1 MKTKT
6 LLLSILFLASSFL
19 AKATEYVVYTSA
31 DLGLKVAA
39 AVDGDVIT
47 LGQNDSI
54 LTQTQLNVFKRITV
68 RAAAGLAAKPQIKV
82 SFILKDGSSIRVE
95 GIKFFY
101 DKPVTPQVN
110 TDSKYAITAVLVS
123 SIDSIK
129 IINCEAMNFGRGL
142 IRADQTAPAI
152 ATIKE
157 IVIDNCII
165 SNTSSVSSS
174 YATIGLKT
182 AKVSKIS
189 ITNTTFLNGLSGV
202 IYSEENATPLN
213 FVMDHVT
220 IFNCGKAGNK
230 NILNFKSPVGSTF
243 AVTNSIIYYSG
254 LKAETAA
261 TDTLLVKAID
271 FSASL
276 GGAGSL
282 TLSNSI
288 ICPNQFLA
296 KKNLLIAPASTSAS
310 WATYGLVMVDSLSMD
325 ANYKVTSYPTQLNTI
340 GDPRGYITGTGVN
353 TPKSASLNITYNG
366 TEIVLSETANINVFS
381 VTGQQ
386 VKSIQHANLLSTAGL
401 PKGIYI
407 VKAGSESKGYKVQ
420 KITSK

>member
-6 LLLSILFLASSFL
+6 LLLSILLLTASFMV
-19 AKATEYVVYTSA
+19 KGTEYVVFTSA
-31 DLGLKVAA
+31 DLLARVTG
-39 AVDGDVIT
+39 AVDGDVII
-47 LGQNDSI
+47 LGQSDSI
-54 LTQTQLNVFKRITV
+54 LSQTALAVTKRITV
-68 RAAAGLAAKPQIKV
+68 KAASGLASKPQIKV
-82 SFILKDGSSIRVE
+82 GFLMKDLSSIRIE

-101 DKPVTPQVN
+101 DKPATPQVN
-110 TDSKYAITAVLVS
+110 TDSKYGISAVLLS

-129 IINCEAMNFGRGL
+129 LINCEASNFGRGL
-142 IRADQTAPAI
+142 IRSDQASPAI

-165 SNTSSVSSS
+165 SNVSSYS
-174 YATIGLKT
+174 NAYATLSLKT

-202 IYSEENATPLN
+202 IYSEESATPLN
-213 FVMDHVT
+213 FLMDHVT
-220 IFNCGKAGNK
+220 IFNCGKGGNK
-230 NILNFKSPVGSTF
+230 NIINFKSPVGSTF

-271 FSASL
+271 FSATL
-276 GGAGSL
+276 GGVGSL
-282 TLSNSI
+282 TLNNSI

-296 KKNLLIAPASTSAS
+296 KKNLLIAPASTSTS
-310 WATYGLVMVDSLSMD
+310 WATYNLVTVDSLSMD

-340 GDPRGYITGTGVN
+340 GDPRGYKAGTGVN
-353 TPKSASLNITYNG
+353 TVKNSSLSINVIG
-366 TEIVLSETANINVFS
+366 SEIMFSETANINIFS

-386 VKSIQHANLLSTAGL
+386 VKSIQNANSLSVANL

-407 VKAGSESKGYKVQ
+407 VKAGTESKGYKVQ
-420 KITSK
+420 KITVK

>member
-6 LLLSILFLASSFL
+6 LLLSVVLLTASFMV
-19 AKATEYVVYTSA
+19 KGTEYVVYTSA
-31 DLGLKVAA
+31 DLGLRVAA

-47 LGQNDSI
+47 LGQSDSI
-54 LTQTQLNVFKRITV
+54 LTQTALNVLKRITV
-68 RAAAGLAAKPQIKV
+68 KAAPGLAAKPQIKV
-82 SFILKDGSSIRVE
+82 GFVLKDGSSLRVE
-95 GIKFFY
+95 GVKFFY
-101 DKPVTPQVN
+101 DKPATPQVN

-123 SIDSIK
+123 TIDSIK
-129 IINCEAMNFGRGL
+129 LINCEASNFGRGL
-142 IRADQTAPAI
+142 IRADQTAPNI

-165 SNTSSVSSS
+165 SNASSFSSS

-182 AKVSKIS
+182 AKVSKIT
-189 ITNTTFLNGLSGV
+189 IKNTTFVNGLSGV
-202 IYSEENATPLN
+202 FYSEETATPLT
-213 FVMDHVT
+213 FLMDHVT

-230 NILNFKSPVGSTF
+230 NIINFKSPVGSTF

-254 LKAETAA
+254 LKPETAA

-282 TLSNSI
+282 TLNNSI

-296 KKNLLIAPASTSAS
+296 KKNLLIAPASTSTS
-310 WATYGLVMVDSLSMD
+310 WATYGLTTVDSLSMD
-325 ANYKVTSYPTQLNTI
+325 ANYVVTSYPTQLNTI
-340 GDPRGYITGTGVN
+340 GDPRGYKIGAGVS
-353 TPKSASLNITYNG
+353 TTKSSTLNITYANNVI
-366 TEIVLSETANINVFS
+366 TLSETANIQIFS
-381 VTGQQ
+381 ITGQQ
-386 VKSIQHANLLSTAGL
+386 VKSIQNANLLSMASL

>member
-6 LLLSILFLASSFL
+6 LLLSIFLLTASFM
-19 AKATEYVVYTSA
+19 AKGTEYVVFTSA
-31 DLGLKVAA
+31 DLLAKVTG
-39 AVDGDVIT
+39 AVDGDVII
-47 LGQNDSI
+47 LGQSDSI
-54 LTQTQLNVFKRITV
+54 LSQTALAVTKRITV
-68 RAAAGLAAKPQIKV
+68 KAASGLASKPQIKV
-82 SFILKDGSSIRVE
+82 GFLMKDLSSIRIE

-101 DKPVTPQVN
+101 DKPATPQVN
-110 TDSKYAITAVLVS
+110 TDSKYGISAVLLS

-129 IINCEAMNFGRGL
+129 LINCEASNFGRGL
-142 IRADQTAPAI
+142 IRSDQASPAI

-165 SNTSSVSSS
+165 SNVSSYS
-174 YATIGLKT
+174 NTYATIGLKT

-202 IYSEENATPLN
+202 IYSEESATPLN
-213 FVMDHVT
+213 FLMDHVT
-220 IFNCGKAGNK
+220 IFNCGKGGNK
-230 NILNFKSPVGSTF
+230 NIINFKSPVGSTF

-271 FSASL
+271 FSATL
-276 GGAGSL
+276 GGVGSL
-282 TLSNSI
+282 TLNNSI

-296 KKNLLIAPASTSAS
+296 KKNLLIAPASTSTS
-310 WATYGLVMVDSLSMD
+310 WATYNLVTVDSLSMD

-340 GDPRGYITGTGVN
+340 GDPRGYKAGTGVN
-353 TPKSASLNITYNG
+353 TVKNSSLSINVIG
-366 TEIVLSETANINVFS
+366 SEIMFSETANINIFS

-386 VKSIQHANLLSTAGL
+386 VKSIQNANLLSVANL

-407 VKAGSESKGYKVQ
+407 VKAGTESKGYKVQ
-420 KITSK
+420 KITIK

>member
-6 LLLSILFLASSFL
+6 LLLSVLLLIASFV
-19 AKATEYVVYTSA
+19 AKGTEYVVFTSA
-31 DLGLKVAA
+31 DLLAKVTG
-39 AVDGDVIT
+39 AVDGDVIV
-47 LGQNDSI
+47 LGQSDSI
-54 LTQTQLNVFKRITV
+54 LTQTALAVTKRITV
-68 RAAAGLAAKPQIKV
+68 KAASGLASKPQIKV
-82 SFILKDGSSIRVE
+82 GFVLKDLSSIRVE

-101 DKPVTPQVN
+101 DKPATPQVN

-165 SNTSSVSSS
+165 SNTSSFSSS

-189 ITNTTFLNGLSGV
+189 ITNTTFLSGLSGV
-202 IYSEENATPLN
+202 IYSEENATPLT

-230 NILNFKSPVGSTF
+230 NIVNFKSPVGSTF

-282 TLSNSI
+282 TLNNSI

-296 KKNLLIAPASTSAS
+296 KKNPLIAPASTSTS
-310 WATYGLVMVDSLSMD
+310 WATYNLVTVDSLSMD

-340 GDPRGYITGTGVN
+340 GDPRGYKTGTGVN
-353 TPKSASLNITYNG
+353 SAKSASLNITVIG
-366 TEIVLSETANINVFS
+366 KEIILSETANINIFG

-386 VKSIQHANLLSTAGL
+386 VKSIQNANSISTNNL

-407 VKAGSESKGYKVQ
+407 VKAGTVNKGYKIQ
-420 KITSK
+420 KITIK

>member
-6 LLLSILFLASSFL
+6 LLLSILFLATSFL
-19 AKATEYVVYTSA
+19 AKGTEYVVFTSA

-47 LGQNDSI
+47 LGQSDSI
-54 LTQTQLNVFKRITV
+54 LTQTALNVLKRITV
-68 RAAAGLAAKPQIKV
+68 KAASGLAAKPQIKV
-82 SFILKDGSSIRVE
+82 GFVMKDGSSLRVE
-95 GIKFFY
+95 GVKFFY
-101 DKPVTPQVN
+101 DKPAIPQVN
-110 TDSKYAITAVLVS
+110 TDSKYAITAVLLS
-123 SIDSIK
+123 TIDSIK
-129 IINCEAMNFGRGL
+129 LINCEASNFGRGL
-142 IRADQTAPAI
+142 IRADQTAPNI

-165 SNTSSVSSS
+165 SNASSVSSS

-182 AKVSKIS
+182 AKVSKIT
-189 ITNTTFLNGLSGV
+189 IKNTTFVNGLSGV
-202 IYSEENATPLN
+202 IYSEENTTPLT
-213 FVMDHVT
+213 FLMDHVT
-220 IFNCGKAGNK
+220 IFNSGKAGNK
-230 NILNFKSPVGSTF
+230 NIINFKSPVGSTF

-254 LKAETAA
+254 LKTETAA

-271 FSASL
+271 FSSSL
-276 GGAGSL
+276 SGAGSL
-282 TLSNSI
+282 TLNNSI

-296 KKNLLIAPASTSAS
+296 KKNLLIAPASTSTS
-310 WATYGLVMVDSLSMD
+310 WATYSLTTVDSLSMD
-325 ANYKVTSYPTQLNTI
+325 ANYAVTSYPTQLNSV
-340 GDPRGYITGTGVN
+340 GDPRGYKTGTAVN
-353 TPKSASLNITYNG
+353 TTKSSTLNITYAANVI
-366 TEIVLSETANINVFS
+366 TLSETANINIFS

-386 VKSIQHANLLSTAGL
+386 VKSIQNANSLSIGSL